1 MKKERTTSSIIIL
14 LIEYT
19 HRVIPIEEYKFQKEK
34 IGDYKLTHYIIY
46 NDPLKTK
53 HRKIKEPQNNI
64 NLI

>member
-1 MKKERTTSSIIIL
+1 MKRKEQQVASSSCSL
-14 LIEYT
+14 NT